1 VRSKWRVTDFVTL
14 GSPLAHADILLARD
28 RVGLE
33 AKQNDREFPTCLPV
47 LEKVIFFY
55 KCGYCESYFGATQP
69 VAIEH
74 YRSKA
79 RERKGRRSCVGI
91 TG

>member
-1 VRSKWRVTDFVTL
+1 MTL

-47 LEKVIFFY
+47 LEKVIFY
-55 KCGYCESYFGATQP
+55 KCGYCESYFGATQS

-74 YRSKA
+74 YRSKSEVA
-79 RERKGRRSCVGI
+79 EGKKKLGI